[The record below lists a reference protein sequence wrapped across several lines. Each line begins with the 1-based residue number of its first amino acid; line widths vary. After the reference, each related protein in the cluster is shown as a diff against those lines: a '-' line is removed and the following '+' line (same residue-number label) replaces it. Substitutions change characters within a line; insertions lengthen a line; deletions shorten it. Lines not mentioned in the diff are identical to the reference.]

1 MWYKD
6 KHFMKID
13 PNFLIMKHYFSM
25 MFDKDEMEDRM
36 RREWI
41 IAEWTRGTIQIV
53 SLRLEDE
60 KQKTKYID

>member
-13 PNFLIMKHYFSM
+13 PNFLIMQHYFTM
-25 MFDKDEMEDRM
+25 TFDKDEMEDRM

-41 IAEWTRGTIQIV
+41 IAEWTRGSIQIV